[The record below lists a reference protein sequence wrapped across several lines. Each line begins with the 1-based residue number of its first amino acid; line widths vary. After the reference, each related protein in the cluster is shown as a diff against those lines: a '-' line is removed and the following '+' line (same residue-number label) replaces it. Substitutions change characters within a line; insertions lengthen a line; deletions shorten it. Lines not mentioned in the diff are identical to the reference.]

1 MNNLMVSSFYLEGSL
16 LRVEVKAVDW
26 AFGSRPRAAD
36 NDTCRT
42 RPAEIKGNNVFQD
55 VASTWE

>member
-26 AFGSRPRAAD
+26 AFGSRPRPLTTTHVARERRDAD
-36 NDTCRT
+36 
-42 RPAEIKGNNVFQD
+42 IKGTTY
-55 VASTWE
+55 STWE